1 MKPQRADNLKPD
13 QALDPVNHDRSA
25 EQDELNFDDADEPS
39 FQDLAPD
46 YEFELL
52 DEESDS
58 ETVDNNGTDDDLTP
72 ENLIPEDGSRSP
84 YEPGGSIPS
93 DESLSIVSEDEIGEG
108 YGLDEAELAR
118 VDPLD
123 GKPE

>member
-13 QALDPVNHDRSA
+13 QAIDPVNPDRSA
-25 EQDELNFDDADEPS
+25 EQDELDFDDAVEPS

>member
-25 EQDELNFDDADEPS
+25 EQDELDFDDADEPS

-123 GKPE
+123 GKPD

>member
-25 EQDELNFDDADEPS
+25 EQDELNFDNADEPS

-52 DEESDS
+52 DEESNS

>member
-25 EQDELNFDDADEPS
+25 EQDELNFDNADEPS

-52 DEESDS
+52 DEESNS

-72 ENLIPEDGSRSP
+72 ENLSRKMVP
-84 YEPGGSIPS
+84 DRHTNQVAQY
-93 DESLSIVSEDEIGEG
+93 LRTKV
-108 YGLDEAELAR
+108 
-118 VDPLD
+118 
-123 GKPE
+123 